1 MSTVHKHAHIT
12 RPVRPV
18 PQRRPDV
25 DGEPLSETERNALAG
40 NDGPYV
46 SWNDLKAELSL

>member
-1 MSTVHKHAHIT
+1 MSTVHRRAHIT

-18 PQRRPDV
+18 PQRQLDV
-25 DGEPLSETERNALAG
+25 DNEPLSEAERNALAG

-46 SWNDLKAELSL
+46 TWDALKAELSL